1 MTSHSYIMSYMMH
14 TNLNGRCQR
23 KGCIVLRI
31 KVSFIFRHTYV
42 FAMEDTEVQNKIL
55 YREKTLQWYS
65 FTCENAHRPYSDDIQ
80 CFLIRE

>member
-1 MTSHSYIMSYMMH
+1 MYMTSHSYIMSYMMH

-65 FTCENAHRPYSDDIQ
+65 HAKMHIDPTVTTSSVS
-80 CFLIRE
+80 